1 MSTFVTSKITNI
13 LSVKRFHS
21 KLKIHSYC
29 PDMKGCVPNIPDH
42 IRLMDQ
48 SLHNSS
54 GIGLF
59 RRLNDILSEENCM
72 VNIKS
77 AEALDQNERFSVLS
91 HGTQNDPIFNY
102 ANAAA
107 LTLFE
112 QTIENL
118 CITPSRYSTV
128 PELMEDR
135 SQLLR
140 QFEAMDYGY
149 IYDAIRTTTQGKLF
163 SIKKVL
169 VWNLYHDN
177 GDHIGLAAFYDTN
190 CINPYNK
197 RN

>member
-91 HGTQNDPIFNY
+91 HG
-102 ANAAA
+102 
-107 LTLFE
+107 
-112 QTIENL
+112 
-118 CITPSRYSTV
+118 ITPSRYSTV